1 MKLVSPRLE
10 LTTIKTLCSRN
21 KGVAGFI
28 TGSIDKDCFGFDP
41 TREAFDRIMTL
52 ARLRGEMPDFGEI
65 CVDPVLSEETREA
78 LLNNDAKQ
86 IRTKK
91 KAKFLIDHLIRYKR
105 ARGLYMAAN
114 KTLKMLS
121 EDEVNVDNLMDN
133 NSKMLMKLRSRSD
146 IDSSLLHIGRGN
158 NSKKLVEKLLNNEKP
173 SVIPSGFQAYDE
185 SNGGFILGSM
195 VVIASST
202 GAGKSTMVN
211 QILMNT
217 ARNGYD
223 SVLVPLELGDQESMT
238 RILANLGE
246 VDTRKFFLKK
256 ITKNEKSAIR
266 RNYVKYATELKEA
279 GARYSLFIP
288 SEDMTAEEI
297 FFCLIPYG
305 YKVIVIDYVSLLK
318 GVDDDDI
325 VKALRQV
332 SRFSK
337 IFAKTHNIV
346 VVLVAQLSDEGKVK
360 YSRALGENADNVWIW
375 DLSKE
380 SKENGIIEI
389 QQLKARNQKV
399 FPFTLDIRYD
409 IMKIKDHSD
418 EPTSGEVS
426 ASNKWEKDYLDD
438 V

>member
-185 SNGGFILGSM
+185 SNGGFILG
-195 VVIASST
+195 
-202 GAGKSTMVN
+202 
-211 QILMNT
+211 L
-217 ARNGYD
+217 
-223 SVLVPLELGDQESMT
+223 
-238 RILANLGE
+238 
-246 VDTRKFFLKK
+246 
-256 ITKNEKSAIR
+256 
-266 RNYVKYATELKEA
+266 
-279 GARYSLFIP
+279 SLIH
-288 SEDMTAEEI
+288 I
-297 FFCLIPYG
+297 
-305 YKVIVIDYVSLLK
+305 
-318 GVDDDDI
+318 
-325 VKALRQV
+325 
-332 SRFSK
+332 
-337 IFAKTHNIV
+337 
-346 VVLVAQLSDEGKVK
+346 
-360 YSRALGENADNVWIW
+360 
-375 DLSKE
+375 
-380 SKENGIIEI
+380 
-389 QQLKARNQKV
+389 
-399 FPFTLDIRYD
+399 
-409 IMKIKDHSD
+409 
-418 EPTSGEVS
+418 
-426 ASNKWEKDYLDD
+426 
-438 V
+438 